1 MEILK
6 AHARGGEVEISYR
19 ELMSETGWSRVTISR
34 GLREAQEAGVLEREH
49 RPNRPNFYRLRGVY
63 TGLLPASLG
72 PSRSFP
78 HVAANQEA
86 ENTRTGYPGQGM
98 LQPTEETGDG
108 TLLGREEVLTEVE
121 RLTAKGAN
129 TLILG
134 FEGYGKSHLLRHL
147 SLDGFAHPCDVLIHF
162 STPGPAKDF
171 LLNLVEELHRQ
182 GDLAEGVEVEEFEK
196 ALGKLK
202 VRELFRLVRD
212 ALARSRKRYLLLI
225 DDIDQ
230 ITPMQKPMLQ
240 ELLELRN
247 VQVIAT
253 AKTERP
259 RYASLWHHFFPVEL
273 RPLSREASD
282 RLVEE
287 FISGR
292 GIPVADE
299 KKNLEVLKERLYRLS
314 RGNPRDLFA
323 LLRRIEVQGYVDRE
337 YLQKELG
344 VGLEEPIIDMTW
356 FIVATAAII
365 MAARYLGLGLHDR
378 GLYILAG
385 ISYAAMI
392 LVRWLSYR
400 WRK

>member
-1 MEILK
+1 
-6 AHARGGEVEISYR
+6 
-19 ELMSETGWSRVTISR
+19 
-34 GLREAQEAGVLEREH
+34 
-49 RPNRPNFYRLRGVY
+49 
-63 TGLLPASLG
+63 
-72 PSRSFP
+72 
-78 HVAANQEA
+78 
-86 ENTRTGYPGQGM
+86 
-98 LQPTEETGDG
+98 
-108 TLLGREEVLTEVE
+108 
-121 RLTAKGAN
+121 
-129 TLILG
+129 
-134 FEGYGKSHLLRHL
+134 LLRHL

-202 VRELFRLVRD
+202 VRELFKLVRD

-282 RLVEE
+282 KLVEE

-299 KKNLEVLKERLYRLS
+299 KKNLEVLKGEALQALEGEPPGPLRS
-314 RGNPRDLFA
+314 SPEDRGPGVCRSGVFAEGAWGGPGGADHRHDLVHRGHGRDHHGRKVFGLGAARSWA
-323 LLRRIEVQGYVDRE
+323 LHPGRDQLRRD
-337 YLQKELG
+337 
-344 VGLEEPIIDMTW
+344 D
-356 FIVATAAII
+356 
-365 MAARYLGLGLHDR
+365 
-378 GLYILAG
+378 
-385 ISYAAMI
+385 
-392 LVRWLSYR
+392 LSPVVVL
-400 WRK
+400 

>member
-19 ELMSETGWSRVTISR
+19 ELMSETGWSRATIWR
-34 GLREAQEAGVLEREH
+34 CLREAQAAGVIKER
-49 RPNRPNFYRLRGVY
+49 RRARQPSIYRLHEVQIGE
-63 TGLLPASLG
+63 LHASQG
-72 PSRSFP
+72 PSRSSP
-78 HVAANQEA
+78 DVTANWEA
-86 ENTRTGYPGQGM
+86 ENTLTGYAGQGM
-98 LQPTEETGDG
+98 LQPTGETGDG
-108 TLLGREEVLTEVE
+108 TLLGREETLAEVE

-202 VRELFRLVRD
+202 VRELFKLVRD

-253 AKTERP
+253 AKTEKP

-282 RLVEE
+282 KLVEE
-287 FISGR
+287 FIFGR

-299 KKNLEVLKERLYRLS
+299 KKNGTLYIQKW
-314 RGNPRDLFA
+314 A
-323 LLRRIEVQGYVDRE
+323 LGSPPPRRIR
-337 YLQKELG
+337 
-344 VGLEEPIIDMTW
+344 IIVETE
-356 FIVATAAII
+356 
-365 MAARYLGLGLHDR
+365 GE
-378 GLYILAG
+378 
-385 ISYAAMI
+385 S
-392 LVRWLSYR
+392 
-400 WRK
+400 

>member
-1 MEILK
+1 LKVRNVGVWQKIFFALLHLRRKHEPPITYAQLSPKARRLMEILK
-6 AHARGGEVEISYR
+6 AHARGGEVEISYQ
-19 ELMSETGWSRVTISR
+19 ELMSETGWSKETIWR
-34 GLREAQEAGVLEREH
+34 YLREARSAGVIAGVKRLH
-49 RPNRPNFYRLRGVY
+49 RPNTYRLLAVRSAE
-63 TGLLPASLG
+63 LLASQG
-72 PSRSFP
+72 PSRSYP
-78 HVAANQEA
+78 DVAANREA
-86 ENTRTGYPGQGM
+86 GEGDHTLSQYPSR
-98 LQPTEETGDG
+98 DG
-108 TLLGREEVLTEVE
+108 TLLGREETLAEVE

-282 RLVEE
+282 KLVEE
-287 FISGR
+287 FILGGGS
-292 GIPVADE
+292 PW
-299 KKNLEVLKERLYRLS
+299 
-314 RGNPRDLFA
+314 PT
-323 LLRRIEVQGYVDRE
+323 RRR
-337 YLQKELG
+337 
-344 VGLEEPIIDMTW
+344 TW
-356 FIVATAAII
+356 
-365 MAARYLGLGLHDR
+365 R
-378 GLYILAG
+378 
-385 ISYAAMI
+385 S
-392 LVRWLSYR
+392 
-400 WRK
+400 

>member
-1 MEILK
+1 MLQPTKRPKIPG
-6 AHARGGEVEISYR
+6 RGI
-19 ELMSETGWSRVTISR
+19 
-34 GLREAQEAGVLEREH
+34 
-49 RPNRPNFYRLRGVY
+49 
-63 TGLLPASLG
+63 
-72 PSRSFP
+72 
-78 HVAANQEA
+78 
-86 ENTRTGYPGQGM
+86 PGQGM

-253 AKTERP
+253 AKTEKP

-344 VGLEEPIIDMTW
+344 AGLEEPIIDMTW

>member
-1 MEILK
+1 VGESYDL
-6 AHARGGEVEISYR
+6 ALSPRGSGGWGARR
-19 ELMSETGWSRVTISR
+19 
-34 GLREAQEAGVLEREH
+34 REAPQPTL
-49 RPNRPNFYRLRGVY
+49 YRLAEFKSVNFKHPKG
-63 TGLLPASLG
+63 LPAL
-72 PSRSFP
+72 PP
-78 HVAANQEA
+78 
-86 ENTRTGYPGQGM
+86 M
-98 LQPTEETGDG
+98 LQPTERPKEGDHTLSQYTPAGDG

-282 RLVEE
+282 KLVEE

-344 VGLEEPIIDMTW
+344 AGLEEPIIDMTW